1 MLEEVE
7 DWVNVFLHLPLPYS
21 LMERIESSENTT
33 PKQALAEI
41 VVRLNPAID
50 WERLAKALSDAGYRA
65 LAEDVTTKYV
75 KGETSHTNNCL
86 LALKLKGVMLL
97 LLQSCMVSLRFTYC
111 AYLCTESFMNFE
123 SVCEYCVCGNKLA
136 NSPTW

>member
-7 DWVNVFLHLPLPYS
+7 DWEEVAQQLPLPDS

-41 VVRLNPAID
+41 MVCLNPAID
-50 WERLAKALSDAGYRA
+50 WERFAWALEDTGYDA

-75 KGETSHTNNCL
+75 KGETYTH
-86 LALKLKGVMLL
+86 
-97 LLQSCMVSLRFTYC
+97 Q
-111 AYLCTESFMNFE
+111 
-123 SVCEYCVCGNKLA
+123 
-136 NSPTW
+136 

>member
-7 DWVNVFLHLPLPYS
+7 DWEKVAQHLHLV
-21 LMERIESSENTT
+21 ERIKSSENTT

-50 WERLAKALSDAGYRA
+50 WKKLARALRDAGYHA

-75 KGETSHTNNCL
+75 KGETSTH
-86 LALKLKGVMLL
+86 
-97 LLQSCMVSLRFTYC
+97 Q
-111 AYLCTESFMNFE
+111 
-123 SVCEYCVCGNKLA
+123 
-136 NSPTW
+136 

>member
-7 DWVNVFLHLPLPYS
+7 DWEKVARYFSYTLI
-21 LMERIESSENTT
+21 ERIKSSENTT

-41 VVRLNPAID
+41 MVRLNPAID
-50 WERLAKALSDAGYRA
+50 WEGLASALRYVDYDA

-75 KGETSHTNNCL
+75 KGETYTNNCL

-111 AYLCTESFMNFE
+111 AYLCTESFMNFVPYSGLFSE
-123 SVCEYCVCGNKLA
+123 IKIFR
-136 NSPTW
+136 

>member
-7 DWVNVFLHLPLPYS
+7 DWEEVAEYLLPYL

-41 VVRLNPAID
+41 IVHLSPVIDID
-50 WERLAKALSDAGYRA
+50 WNDLARALKYAGYDA

-75 KGETSHTNNCL
+75 KGETYTH
-86 LALKLKGVMLL
+86 
-97 LLQSCMVSLRFTYC
+97 Q
-111 AYLCTESFMNFE
+111 
-123 SVCEYCVCGNKLA
+123 
-136 NSPTW
+136 